1 MSAEEN
7 PAAEPAPVID
17 VQGDGR
23 WMSQHNRFVQECKD
37 AEPDVLFVGDSMVQ
51 LMQQYEVWRELFSPL
66 HALNFGIGGDT
77 TCNLLWRLQNG
88 ELENIRPRVVVLW
101 VGTNNHEHTADQV
114 AGGILAIAQLLLS
127 RLPKSKIIVL
137 SLTMKFVAL
146 ALTILLAV
154 GSQARFLQADAPS
167 QLEHYKAAALVYL
180 SQVKEQAQKA
190 FDNLDRTDYEQY
202 KVQLSESLTKLQ
214 DYAQSTSQTLTPYAE
229 SISNQFLEN
238 TKQLRERVM
247 TDLEDLRSK
256 LEPHRAEL
264 YVVLQ
269 KHFDEYR
276 EKLEPVI
283 QEYATLNRENAEQ
296 LRAKLEPVLEEM
308 RQKFESNVEETK
320 SKLVPMVEA
329 IRAKLTE
336 HLEELKSM
344 AAPYAEEYKEQ
355 LVKAV
360 EEAKEKLAPHTQDL
374 QARMEPYVENARA
387 KFAQVYET
395 IAQAIQA

>member
-1 MSAEEN
+1 
-7 PAAEPAPVID
+7 
-17 VQGDGR
+17 
-23 WMSQHNRFVQECKD
+23 
-37 AEPDVLFVGDSMVQ
+37 
-51 LMQQYEVWRELFSPL
+51 
-66 HALNFGIGGDT
+66 
-77 TCNLLWRLQNG
+77 
-88 ELENIRPRVVVLW
+88 
-101 VGTNNHEHTADQV
+101 
-114 AGGILAIAQLLLS
+114 
-127 RLPKSKIIVL
+127 
-137 SLTMKFVAL
+137 MKFVAL

-180 SQVKEQAQKA
+180 TQVKEQAQKA
-190 FDNLDRTDYEQY
+190 FDNLDGTEYEQY

-214 DYAQSTSQTLTPYAE
+214 DYAQSTTQTLTPYTE
-229 SISNQFLEN
+229 TISSQFLEN

-247 TDLEDLRSK
+247 TDFEDLRSK

-269 KHFDEYR
+269 KHLEEYR
-276 EKLEPVI
+276 EKLQPVV
-283 QEYATLNRENAEQ
+283 QEYAALNRENAEQ
-296 LRAKLEPVLEEM
+296 LRAKLQPMLEEM

-329 IRAKLTE
+329 IRTKLTE
-336 HLEELKSM
+336 GLEELRTM

-374 QARMEPYVENARA
+374 QGRMEPYVENAKARL
-387 KFAQVYET
+387 AQVYET
-395 IAQAIQA
+395 IAKAIQA